1 MTKEEI
7 YYMNPTVLAYL
18 GDAVYEQFVRE
29 TMVRSGQVH
38 ADRLHHGAVRYVR
51 AEGQALAIKKMMEHL
66 TEEEQALVKRARNK
80 KITSKPRN
88 VDIQAY
94 KWATAFEALMGY
106 LHLSG
111 QTDRMRELMEEAIRR
126 ISDGKKPAVEA

>member
-1 MTKEEI
+1 MTKEEA
-7 YYMNPTVLAYL
+7 YYLNPTVLAYM
-18 GDAVYEQFVRE
+18 GDAAYEQYVRE

-51 AEGQALAIKKMMEHL
+51 AEGQALAIKKMFDHL
-66 TEEEQALVKRARNK
+66 PEEEQVLVKRARNK

-88 VDIQAY
+88 VEIHAY

-106 LHLSG
+106 LYLSG
-111 QTDRMRELMEEAIRR
+111 QTDRMKELMAEAIRL
-126 ISDGKKPAVEA
+126 ISEGE

>member
-1 MTKEEI
+1 MTKQEA

-29 TMVRSGQVH
+29 TMVLSGQVH

-51 AEGQALAIKKMMEHL
+51 AEGQALAIKQMFEHL
-66 TEEEQALVKRARNK
+66 TAEEQALVKRARNK

-88 VDIQAY
+88 VDIHAY

-111 QTDRMRELMEEAIRR
+111 QTDRMKELMAEAIRR
-126 ISDGKKPAVEA
+126 ISDAEHGSAE